1 MRTHDSNKNHCTTGF
16 ARAITKAMKLNI
28 LLGTAKYVTSPETA
42 RKGSKSFK
50 NSFHFILISWSIL
63 MSHLYLLIHNFQK
76 LSSPCKALGDN
87 TPNGSKNVLQ
97 ILSIL
102 RLVGGRSRAF
112 VAIS

>member
-1 MRTHDSNKNHCTTGF
+1 
-16 ARAITKAMKLNI
+16 
-28 LLGTAKYVTSPETA
+28 
-42 RKGSKSFK
+42 
-50 NSFHFILISWSIL
+50 